1 MHAHHHPSPN
11 PGPVKALHA
20 AGLDGNEEIRRT
32 FGATP
37 IYVLRQSYGQGFAPG
52 MPGDITLEQ
61 ALEHMD
67 SASVNLLARRLAHRS
82 ADDLNRM

>member
-11 PGPVKALHA
+11 PRPVKPLHA
-20 AGLDGNEEIRRT
+20 AEMADQDDIRRT

-52 MPGDITLEQ
+52 MPGDLTLEQ
-61 ALEHMD
+61 ALDHMD
-67 SASVNLLARRLAHRS
+67 TASVNLLARRLRRRS
-82 ADDLNRM
+82 ADEVNHM